1 MRSRQVKKAK
11 KIFKRMCL
19 NNWGGITHQILEFH
33 EYVNLF
39 SGMSG
44 SGKSTVMDAIQ
55 VILYGSI
62 SSNFLNK
69 AADDARNKRS
79 VLSYLRGEQKDGT
92 ANRAGKDFCSVI
104 ALEIEDT
111 GSHMA
116 SCVGLAFE
124 IRKNDTEIRKMIY
137 FSHTGNMP
145 EQGYLTQAGYPY
157 TNQEIRKL
165 VEERAAGTQNRGRN
179 DVNRI
184 YPSKEAYTNAL
195 YDNLL
200 GYIDGKR
207 FHVMEK
213 SAIALKMTDG
223 TGQFIKDYMF
233 PKNDGDII
241 GKISEQLGAYRDI
254 QEKIKDMRQRIALLT
269 QVQQAGQRKT
279 AVSADILRSRAM
291 IQCVEVIELQNKIA
305 VNTEEIQNAA
315 QELVRLEDAAKR
327 MEVEMADID
336 GELIQ
341 VSAELKAS
349 DVGIK
354 QDQLKELIKLQQM
367 YAADSEQWH
376 KITKGLGKW
385 EQDEIVTDYITNPML
400 NRIAAFC
407 KGKVDE
413 DLCQNLRKNIQD
425 AKTSID
431 EVLEEYNEQRRDLEK
446 EIRELTRLVDDMQND
461 RKPYPPVLK
470 EARAALERRLTDSYG
485 RVIKVNIF
493 ADLFNVEDA
502 AWKNAIEG
510 RLGRLKYS
518 LVTEPKYAQDAA
530 RIFREMK
537 KYEEVELINTD
548 AVLKQKL
555 FVEENSLYEAVKTD
569 ISYMDVCLK
578 RYLGRIQ
585 KCYTIEELEHVRDGV
600 TPDCYSYSNFIFRHL
615 RKADY
620 EKHACIGTKVSK
632 AKLET
637 YCEKLQERKKEY
649 AKVKQVVDQL
659 KAAAGF
665 EDLNNDTTYFIRLS
679 KAGKELDK
687 VTGEITALRQEI
699 ARIIE
704 GEFKELQERKD
715 RLTEKKE
722 NKRIEQSQNQN
733 RINEYTRKKSHREG
747 ELKTLALDLEEK
759 NAVYK
764 TDIQIEEEVRRQ
776 LETRSSQT
784 VRSKL
789 STQINSL
796 EEKEQEEIETLQN
809 ARNRFNREYPSVGFS
824 GAEKENTVYERL
836 LQDYQSDYEPK
847 YENEFEKQC
856 SLIYKSLRENVIA
869 TIHGD
874 INAAKR
880 HTHEINRL
888 LRETNF
894 ADSTYQIKIEPA
906 RDEKGQFY
914 EMLTAP
920 ELDSKNIGTDMT
932 EGQISLG
939 EDTFYQK
946 YEQKIKLLTDKFM
959 PLREE
964 DGRIR
969 EQRIRDMEEYADYRN
984 YLSFSMYEQ
993 VTDENGTVVRENYVD
1008 EMAGRDSGGEGQNPK
1023 YVALL
1028 AGFAMLYNTQSSR
1041 DSKIKLVL
1049 LDEAFSKMDQERSAV
1064 CLKYAR
1070 KMDLQLIVCVPDER
1084 LQSLIRNVDCVYGFR
1099 RFQNQIS
1106 MMHID
1111 KGNYL
1116 ELLEG
1121 EKTYGT
1127 NDSI

>member
-1008 EMAGRDSGGEGQNPK
+1008 EMAGLDSGGEGQNPK

>member
-165 VEERAAGTQNRGRN
+165 VEERAAGTQNRGRS

-254 QEKIKDMRQRIALLT
+254 QEKIKDMRQRIALLM

-315 QELVRLEDAAKR
+315 QELVCLEDAAKR

-569 ISYMDVCLK
+569 ISYMDACLK

>member
-165 VEERAAGTQNRGRN
+165 VEERAAGTQNRGRS

-446 EIRELTRLVDDMQND
+446 EIKELTRLVDDMQND

-569 ISYMDVCLK
+569 ISYMDACLK